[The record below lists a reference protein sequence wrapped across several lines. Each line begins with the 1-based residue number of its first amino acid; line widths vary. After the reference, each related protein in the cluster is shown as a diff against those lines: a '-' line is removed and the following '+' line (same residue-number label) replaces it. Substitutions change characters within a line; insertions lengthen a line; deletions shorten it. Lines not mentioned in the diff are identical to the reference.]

1 MANRTLR
8 HPSIQPSHPGAL
20 LREDVL
26 PAAGLSVKA
35 AAEHMGVS
43 RQMLHRVLA
52 EKASITPEM
61 ALRIGKFCGN
71 GPHLWLAMQQE
82 HDLWNAERVLAKE
95 IAKIE
100 TVRAA

>member
-1 MANRTLR
+1 
-8 HPSIQPSHPGAL
+8 L

-26 PAAGLSVKA
+26 PAVGLSIKA
-35 AAEHMGVS
+35 AAEHMGIS

-82 HDLWNAERVLAKE
+82 HDLWNAEQTLAKE
-95 IAKIE
+95 IAQIE
-100 TVRAA
+100 TVKAA